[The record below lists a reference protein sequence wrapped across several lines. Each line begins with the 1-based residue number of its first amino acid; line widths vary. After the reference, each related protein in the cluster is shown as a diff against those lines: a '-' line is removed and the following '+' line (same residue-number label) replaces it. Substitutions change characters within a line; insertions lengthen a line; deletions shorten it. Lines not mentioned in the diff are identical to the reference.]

1 MGGQFCL
8 AHLFILYLMI
18 QKLAS
23 AIYNDVVSGLAGIT
37 STPTMSL
44 QQLEDDVVDERL
56 QIIKEYSLKNL
67 IPRNDLLMSINCIDL
82 DCKSLDKCVCSGTSY
97 TKPELHFEIPQL
109 VNDFAEEAVE
119 FIGSIDKNFQFKVYT
134 STAFQFHKYLRR
146 GSNKPFVYIEPTPNE
161 NNMYDCWV
169 FNVSLLKRLSIIAIF
184 KDPRQLEQFTCC
196 NAEEVSNMNFL
207 TNDIKRRITE
217 KKVRWYRSLS
227 APNLPNDQVA
237 KA

>member
-1 MGGQFCL
+1 
-8 AHLFILYLMI
+8 MI

-146 GSNKPFVYIEPTPNE
+146 GSEKPYVYIEPTPNE
-161 NNMYDCWV
+161 NNMYDAWV
-169 FNVSLLKRLSIIAIF
+169 FNAPLLKKISVIAIF
-184 KDPRQLEQFTCC
+184 KDPRQLEQFDCC
-196 NAEEVSNMNFL
+196 AGDDLENYSFISTE
-207 TNDIKRRITE
+207 IKKRLTE
-217 KKVRWYRSLS
+217 KKLRYYKMMATQPTTNTQS
-227 APNLPNDQVA
+227 P
-237 KA
+237 K

>member
-1 MGGQFCL
+1 
-8 AHLFILYLMI
+8 MI

-119 FIGSIDKNFQFKVYT
+119 FIGSIDKKFQFKVYT
-134 STAFQFHKYLRR
+134 SSAFQFHKYLRR
-146 GSNKPFVYIEPTPNE
+146 GSEKPYVYIEPTPNE
-161 NNMYDCWV
+161 NNMYDAWV
-169 FNVSLLKRLSIIAIF
+169 FNAPLLKKISVIAIF
-184 KDPRQLEQFTCC
+184 KDPRQLEQFDCC
-196 NAEEVSNMNFL
+196 AGDDLENYSFISTE
-207 TNDIKRRITE
+207 IKKRLTE
-217 KKVRWYRSLS
+217 KKLRYYKMM
-227 APNLPNDQVA
+227 ATQPTPNTQSP
-237 KA
+237 K